1 MAITS
6 LMPSIGI
13 LGTLLALSGLVLSE
27 IDPSR
32 SGTVATLEA
41 LGLLCL
47 AIYLVNNWQRL
58 KSFSSQ
64 RSTKLGFNS
73 ILAILLM
80 IGILFIINFLVVRHG
95 GRWDLSETQRFSLA
109 PQTFEVL
116 GQLKEDIHI
125 LVFAHERSPG
135 FNAYR
140 DLLDTYSHVSPHI
153 QVSFIDP
160 EKKPRVARKFNITKV
175 DTAVFQRGE
184 QTFQVTKPTE
194 ANLTSGLL
202 RVTHDEKKRIVFLE
216 GHGERR
222 IKDME
227 NRGLSFFQERLE
239 TQGYEVDRGL
249 FSKDAAILPS
259 TTVLIIA
266 GPREPLINSET
277 LHIQDFVQ
285 NGGRVLF
292 LIDPETTSG
301 LDPLLAQWGL
311 TLGPGIIV
319 DPEDRVSQSSPTA
332 LLVRRFT
339 KHAITNGVTA
349 PLLLPVSQDI
359 SFDQTQALE
368 WSFTSL
374 TQSSEESWAE
384 TDFSRTDPK
393 FQVGEDRKGPFSLA
407 AALEFSDRAN
417 HGSSHPSTVII
428 GNSAFASNAYAK
440 FPGNTDFLLNAIA
453 WLAQEDALMSI
464 SAKDPA
470 FEPFIPNPTQEHM
483 LLAIQVFSVPLL
495 LLFLGITIWRRRSQL

>member
-1 MAITS
+1 MTITS
-6 LMPSIGI
+6 FMPLVGI
-13 LGTLLALSGLVLSE
+13 LGMLLTVSGVVLFE

-32 SGTVATLEA
+32 SGTVITLEG

-47 AIYLVNNWQRL
+47 TMYLAGNWQKL
-58 KSFSSQ
+58 KFFSSQ

-80 IGILFIINFLVVRHG
+80 IGILIIINFLVARHG
-95 GRWDLSETQRFSLA
+95 LRWDLSETQRFSLA

-116 GQLKEDIHI
+116 DKLKEDVDII
-125 LVFAHERSPG
+125 VFAHEQSPG
-135 FNAYR
+135 FSAYR

-160 EKKPRVARKFNITKV
+160 EKKPHVAREFNITKI
-175 DTAVFQRGE
+175 DTAVFQYDG
-184 QTFQVTKPTE
+184 QIFHVTKPTE

-202 RVTHDEKKRIVFLE
+202 RVTHAEKKRIVFLE

-222 IKDME
+222 IKDTE
-227 NRGLSFFQERLE
+227 NGGLSFFKERLE

-249 FSKDAAILPS
+249 FSENAAILFD
-259 TTVLIIA
+259 TNVLIIA
-266 GPREPLINSET
+266 GPRKPVTNSEA
-277 LHIQDFVQ
+277 LHIQNFVE
-285 NGGRVLF
+285 NGGHVLF
-292 LIDPETTSG
+292 MIDPETTYG
-301 LDPLLAQWGL
+301 LDALLAQWGL

-339 KHAITNGVTA
+339 KHAITSGFTT
-349 PLLLPVSQDI
+349 PILLPVAQDI
-359 SFDQTQALE
+359 SFDQTQALQQ
-368 WSFTSL
+368 SFTSL
-374 TQSSEESWAE
+374 IQSSEESWAE
-384 TDFSRTDPK
+384 TDFSRTAPM
-393 FQVGEDRKGPFSLA
+393 FQVDKDRKGPFPLA
-407 AALEFSDRAN
+407 AALEFSSRTD
-417 HGSSHPSTVII
+417 HGSSHPSTVLI

-440 FPGNTDFLLNAIA
+440 FPGNTDFLLNAVA
-453 WLAQEDALMSI
+453 WLAQEDALISI
-464 SAKDPA
+464 SAKNPA

-495 LLFLGITIWRRRSQL
+495 LLLLGITIWRRRSQL